1 MRIISKL
8 YLSFGLL
15 LAIAVGGT
23 SLAILCAREAGIRM
37 ERLNLAHQEYEGYL
51 SLSNHT
57 YQLFKQFG
65 DAMLIGDRDR
75 GRGESELLGKIRAD
89 IARIRRSTADS
100 IRLVGE
106 EEIEELENLER
117 IESMIEELLVEH
129 QNVMISRDREQFSS
143 YWERLSYILDE
154 RIDTDFNQLI
164 QEAIEGEAQEVATE
178 RVATAEMIR
187 RFQLLAVIFTLMAI
201 AAAAAS
207 IWILRRDLQEPI
219 ARLLSGASAL
229 ARGDLEH
236 RIRIL
241 GRNELHEVGHAF
253 NKMAE
258 EVASRERALSN
269 ANAHLESAVSER
281 TRDLERLLGALK
293 ESDSNRKRLL
303 ADVSHELRTPLTIIR
318 GEADIALRGDKQS
331 AEPYRLALSNIRDAA
346 MHTAGLVDD
355 LLFVARREAG
365 ENRLRLELIDLADL
379 LAKIVDQHRTISEQ
393 HHAQIDFTANVEKV
407 EVRADAGRVR
417 QVVLILL
424 ENAMRYGGSSI
435 ELRLDPAPGG
445 YAIAVQDNGPGLT
458 ENEQSRVFERFFRG
472 SNAAAHYQEGV
483 GLGLPMAKA
492 IVEAHG
498 GAIALDSRPGDGL
511 TVTFT
516 LPKRGNL
523 EVVA

>member
-1 MRIISKL
+1 MRIVPKL

-75 GRGESELLGKIRAD
+75 GRGENELLGKIRAD
-89 IARIRRSTADS
+89 IERIRRSTADS

-117 IESMIEELLVEH
+117 IESMIEELLLEH
-129 QNVMISRDREQFSS
+129 QDVMRSRNLERFSS

-164 QEAIEGEAQEVATE
+164 QEAIEGEAEEVAAE
-178 RVATAEMIR
+178 RAATAEMIR
-187 RFQLLAVIFTLMAI
+187 RFRLLAVIFSLMAM

-207 IWILRRDLQEPI
+207 IWFLRRDLQEPI
-219 ARLLSGASAL
+219 LKLLGGASAL

-236 RIRIL
+236 RIEIL

-258 EVASRERALSN
+258 EVSSRERALSN
-269 ANAHLESAVSER
+269 ANAHLETAVSER
-281 TRDLERLLGALK
+281 TRELEHLLSALK
-293 ESDSNRKRLL
+293 ESDTNRKRLL

-318 GEADIALRGDKQS
+318 GEADVALRGNNQS
-331 AEPYRLALSNIRDAA
+331 AEPYREALSNIRDAA
-346 MHTAGLVDD
+346 MHTSGLVDD

-365 ENRLRLELIDLADL
+365 ETRLRLEFTNLAEL
-379 LAKIVDQHRTISEQ
+379 LAKVVDQHKTIAKQ
-393 HHAQIDFTANVEKV
+393 HHARIGFSTNVEDAK
-407 EVRADAGRVR
+407 VRADAGRLR

-424 ENAMRYGGSSI
+424 ENALRYGGSAI
-435 ELRLDPAPGG
+435 ELRLNSSPGG
-445 YAIAVQDNGPGLT
+445 YAVAVHDDGPGLT
-458 ENEQSRVFERFFRG
+458 EEEQSRAFERFFRG
-472 SNAAAHYQEGV
+472 SNATSRYQEGV

-492 IVEAHG
+492 IIEAHG
-498 GAIALDSRPGDGL
+498 GAIALHSRPGEGL

-523 EVVA
+523 EVAA

>member
-1 MRIISKL
+1 MPASR
-8 YLSFGLL
+8 
-15 LAIAVGGT
+15 
-23 SLAILCAREAGIRM
+23 
-37 ERLNLAHQEYEGYL
+37 AHQEYEGYL

-241 GRNELHEVGHAF
+241 GRNERHEVGHAF

-258 EVASRERALSN
+258 EVASREGALSN
-269 ANAHLESAVSER
+269 ANAQLESAVSER
-281 TRDLERLLGALK
+281 TRELERLLGALK
-293 ESDSNRKRLL
+293 KSDTNRQRLL

-318 GEADIALRGDKQS
+318 GEADVALRGNKQS
-331 AEPYRLALSNIRDAA
+331 AEPYREALSNIREAA

-379 LAKIVDQHRTISEQ
+379 LAKVVDQHRTMADQ
-393 HHAQIDFTANVEKV
+393 HHARIAFLANVEHAK
-407 EVRADAGRVR
+407 VRADAGRVR

-445 YAIAVQDNGPGLT
+445 YAVVVHDDGPGLT
-458 ENEQSRVFERFFRG
+458 ESERSRAFERFFRG
-472 SNAAAHYQEGV
+472 SNAAARYQEGV

-498 GAIALDSRPGDGL
+498 GAIALDSRTGDGL

-523 EVVA
+523 ELVAGPAA